1 MSTEESSVDRACAR
15 LRAVSD
21 QSWADR
27 IARGAH
33 ESWAEAV
40 MPIRTL
46 AEAEP
51 ITVEV
56 IQGAQAG
63 VNRLMEIVHA
73 WAAPAVVDQLTEDVQ
88 AAADAVTE
96 ICAIADPTVPQL
108 PAVPPRTMGAEFETV
123 GITIRMRADLRAR
136 IDAECALLQVP
147 GQKNVDRTRVLH
159 AGAMMVV
166 ERLEEARRARDTA
179 QTKALR
185 AYLFRY

>member
-1 MSTEESSVDRACAR
+1 MSTGESSVERARAR

-40 MPIRTL
+40 TPLRAL

-51 ITVEV
+51 ITDEV
-56 IQGAQAG
+56 IEGAQAG
-63 VNRLMEIVHA
+63 VNRLIGIVHA
-73 WAAPAVVDQLTEDVQ
+73 WAAPAVADQLTEDVQ
-88 AAADAVTE
+88 SAADAVTE

-108 PAVPPRTMGAEFETV
+108 PEVPPRTMGADFKTRN
-123 GITIRMRADLRAR
+123 TTFRMRTDLKAR
-136 IDAECALLQVP
+136 VDAECELLQMP
-147 GQKNVDRTRVLH
+147 GQRDVDMTRFLH

-166 ERLEEARRARDTA
+166 ERLEEARKEGAAEKTD
-179 QTKALR
+179 ALR
-185 AYLFRY
+185 EYFFRY